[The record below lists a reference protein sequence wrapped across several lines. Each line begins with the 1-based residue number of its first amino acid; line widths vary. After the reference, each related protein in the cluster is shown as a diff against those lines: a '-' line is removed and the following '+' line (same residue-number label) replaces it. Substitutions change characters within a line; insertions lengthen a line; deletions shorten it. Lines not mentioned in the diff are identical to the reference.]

1 MLMGV
6 PGLSRA
12 GWERWSSGSP
22 SGWGLAP
29 LDTRDPALLAH
40 LRPRPDLTAGR
51 WALSEGAHAAMDL
64 SDGLARDGQRLAVA
78 SGVDL
83 VVDVDRLPPL
93 PEAVELDVEGR
104 LAGGEEHELLALV
117 PTRSR
122 EAFEARGF
130 TTVGVAH
137 VPAGDPTIRW
147 ERSGRPFALEPRPF
161 EHF

>member
-1 MLMGV
+1 MVMGV

-12 GWERWSSGSP
+12 GWERWSSASPAEWGS
-22 SGWGLAP
+22 AP
-29 LDTRDPALLAH
+29 PDTRDPAILAH
-40 LRPRPDLTAGR
+40 LRPQPDLMAGQ
-51 WALSEGAHAAMDL
+51 WALSRGAHAAMDL

-93 PEAVELDVEGR
+93 PVGVELDVEGR

-117 PTRSR
+117 PAGSR

-130 TTVGVAH
+130 TAVGVAH
-137 VPAGDPTIRW
+137 MAAEEPTIRW
-147 ERSGRPFALEPRPF
+147 ERSGRPVALEPRPF